1 MKLEKIPTPFFSRL
15 SKITLTTQIATG
27 TTFLFV
33 IVILLVGG
41 IALLSFKNSLYN
53 VLVSEQNT
61 LLSRVTE
68 DLDSTI
74 LRLTNG
80 LVTSAKTITEVDIAS
95 GDTAQRY
102 LDANTGLTTLFDR
115 STFLFT
121 TDGRIIAERPWLPN
135 RRAEDLSF
143 RDYIYKTR
151 QTLKPVISEPFVTT
165 KKDGNSVV
173 MIAVP
178 VFAPTGRLMAIHSGS
193 LGLTNPSVLSNIYTT
208 VIGQSGY
215 LFLVAKD
222 GKIIMFPDKKRLLER
237 LYPPNQNSLF
247 EAALKGQARTEI
259 TIDPSGRKSLVS
271 YKKLTSTDW
280 IIGAVYPE
288 DEAFAAYNTL
298 FQRFSVLLVVAC
310 GVALLAVWLLTREM
324 VTKLEE
330 TNKKLEKLQM
340 EAIDKLQTRS
350 QFFQEASHDFK
361 QRLHAMQ
368 LLVYTTLKSAQSE
381 VPILLS
387 KIEAAVSNMKNYVA
401 HFLEFTQLETAAN
414 QPILRIVHLQDIF
427 QKLEVEFEDVSLQK
441 NVDLKIL
448 VTEQSVVTDE
458 KMLLRILENLLSNAI
473 KFTRSK
479 VLVCVRKQKA
489 GLSIEV
495 WDNGPGIPLSQKE
508 LVFEAFHRAH
518 CEYGFHDGVGLGLA
532 IVKRLATC
540 LGYRTHVHSVEGKRN
555 VVKIIIPSNNIVKNE
570 VNGS

>member
-1 MKLEKIPTPFFSRL
+1 
-15 SKITLTTQIATG
+15 
-27 TTFLFV
+27 
-33 IVILLVGG
+33 
-41 IALLSFKNSLYN
+41 
-53 VLVSEQNT
+53 
-61 LLSRVTE
+61 
-68 DLDSTI
+68 
-74 LRLTNG
+74 
-80 LVTSAKTITEVDIAS
+80 
-95 GDTAQRY
+95 
-102 LDANTGLTTLFDR
+102 
-115 STFLFT
+115 
-121 TDGRIIAERPWLPN
+121 
-135 RRAEDLSF
+135 
-143 RDYIYKTR
+143 
-151 QTLKPVISEPFVTT
+151 
-165 KKDGNSVV
+165 
-173 MIAVP
+173 
-178 VFAPTGRLMAIHSGS
+178 
-193 LGLTNPSVLSNIYTT
+193 
-208 VIGQSGY
+208 
-215 LFLVAKD
+215 
-222 GKIIMFPDKKRLLER
+222 MFPDKKRLLER